1 MNIEI
6 PDDIM
11 RATYPTPTEL
21 RVEIAVMPFE
31 EEKLHPV
38 GHGMRAELGRL
49 ARSDQVVHSST
60 AEVEVSVRAN
70 P

>member
-1 MNIEI
+1 VNIEI

-31 EEKLHPV
+31 EEKLTP
-38 GHGMRAELGRL
+38 GRAWYAGGTRQ
-49 ARSDQVVHSST
+49 AGSF
-60 AEVEVSVRAN
+60 
-70 P
+70 